1 MTTSSILLLGLSWV
15 VYFALH
21 SLFSSLQFK
30 AYITQHWSYVMPAYR
45 LLFNSISMVL
55 LPIPLMVQHHFSTEY
70 LWQWTGFSA
79 IITNGIAFTAILVFL
94 WTLKYYDSSD
104 FSGLK
109 QLREGIV
116 EAKNYQHFTLSP
128 LHRYVR
134 HPWYML
140 ILIILWSRSMD
151 EARLISSL
159 LITAYFFLGSR
170 LEENKL
176 MIYHGDI
183 YRNYRKKV
191 PAIIPIPWKYLKQSD
206 QLAP

>member
-1 MTTSSILLLGLSWV
+1 MTISSAFLLSFSWIV
-15 VYFALH
+15 FFALH
-21 SLFSSLQFK
+21 SLFASLQFK
-30 AYITQHWSYVMPAYR
+30 AYITQHWPKVMPAYR
-45 LLFNSISMVL
+45 LLFNGISIVL
-55 LPIPLMVQHHFSTEY
+55 LPIPVTIQHHYTTEY

-79 IITNGIAFTAILVFL
+79 IVANGIALTAMLVFL

-109 QLREGIV
+109 QLREGIA

-128 LHRYVR
+128 FHRYVR
-134 HPWYML
+134 HPWYFL

-159 LITAYFFLGSR
+159 LITAYFFLGSQ

-191 PAIIPIPWKYLKQSD
+191 PAIIPVPWKYLKKSD